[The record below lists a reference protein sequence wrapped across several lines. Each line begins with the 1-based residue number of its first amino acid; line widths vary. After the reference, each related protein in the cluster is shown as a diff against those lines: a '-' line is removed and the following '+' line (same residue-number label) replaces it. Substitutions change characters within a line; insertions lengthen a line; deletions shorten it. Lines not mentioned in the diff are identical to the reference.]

1 MRRDLLRVGDP
12 KESVVRAEV
21 PMLGRRRSRLET
33 RAKEHSMC
41 ASRRVSLNPKATAK
55 AKVSL
60 AWSRDYV
67 LDWDPCLLRGKVLR
81 EFHTHS
87 VVYLACTSYRAPR
100 SLYAIQS

>member
-1 MRRDLLRVGDP
+1 M
-12 KESVVRAEV
+12 ESVVRAEV

-60 AWSRDYV
+60 ASLSHERDA
-67 LDWDPCLLRGKVLR
+67 LDWDPC
-81 EFHTHS
+81 F
-87 VVYLACTSYRAPR
+87 AA
-100 SLYAIQS
+100 